1 MSANEK
7 DEWKISTENRL
18 QIFPQGSSQIYLTR
32 PTKIFPKEALKF
44 KTVSTPPD
52 KYCDVLSKYGI
63 RTAAM
68 AEYKK
73 YYYISRGTGTD
84 AYTVCFY
91 IGATNYRARFS
102 DKIYSVKA
110 NDVLLIPMNSACDT
124 SANRA
129 KTVWFE
135 LSNTAFWQKVLGNNP
150 ICKSAKNFADIAF
163 LADMYRREI
172 YSTRP
177 SLPNLSAIAGLI
189 VDCICREFDSE
200 RLSAD
205 DKLSDFLREVEKSI
219 SENWTLKKA
228 CEKTGIGKGKLNLLL
243 ESKCGCTFSK
253 YLLRLRMEYA
263 AKLHKSGMNLSDIAR
278 LVGFSDGH
286 ALSYAFK
293 KFYGES
299 PENYSRK

>member
-110 NDVLLIPMNSACDT
+110 NDVLLIPVNSPATLPRTGRKPYGLNCRTRHFGKRCWAIIRFVKARKILPISRFWRICTAARFIRQGLHFRICRLLPD
-124 SANRA
+124 
-129 KTVWFE
+129 
-135 LSNTAFWQKVLGNNP
+135 LSSIAYAGSSIRSDCPRTISCRIF
-150 ICKSAKNFADIAF
+150 SAK
-163 LADMYRREI
+163 
-172 YSTRP
+172 
-177 SLPNLSAIAGLI
+177 
-189 VDCICREFDSE
+189 
-200 RLSAD
+200 
-205 DKLSDFLREVEKSI
+205 
-219 SENWTLKKA
+219 LKNQYPK
-228 CEKTGIGKGKLNLLL
+228 IG
-243 ESKCGCTFSK
+243 
-253 YLLRLRMEYA
+253 
-263 AKLHKSGMNLSDIAR
+263 H
-278 LVGFSDGH
+278 
-286 ALSYAFK
+286 
-293 KFYGES
+293 
-299 PENYSRK
+299 